1 MSFSDTF
8 IHWFHP
14 RRSNNHRPK
23 LLHTSVIASL
33 TVVVFALAF
42 VAQPIKYGM
51 NSMGK
56 VLGYASDINA
66 NEVISQIN
74 TQRQGQGEAPLKVNS
89 SLNQAAFAKAENMF
103 AQQYWAHV
111 GPDGT
116 EPWFFF
122 KQANYQYSIAG
133 ENLARDFGNTTDMVQ
148 AWMASPTH
156 KENILNGRYQET
168 GVAVVNGTLLGTET
182 TLVVQ
187 LFGTP
192 RANIP
197 AVTADASQTTQALAS
212 SAPTAKPTAKPTLKP
227 KASPVVLANTPV
239 NSPEVSP
246 EPTPSPELTFVNNPS
261 DEVNSRT
268 LGSTVLPITVLSTP
282 PLFSPL
288 QLIKAFFLAIIF
300 VLSATLFYDWVIMS
314 NSNSVRLVGKNVAH
328 ILLLL
333 TVAFLL
339 VFFKGG
345 IIG

>member
-1 MSFSDTF
+1 MSFSNTF
-8 IHWFHP
+8 VHWFHP

-23 LLHTSVIASL
+23 VLHTPVIAGL

-42 VAQPIKYGM
+42 IAQPLKYGV

-56 VLGYASDINA
+56 VLGYASNITA
-66 NEVISQIN
+66 NDVITQIN
-74 TQRQGQGEAPLKVNS
+74 QQRQTTGEAPLKINS

-122 KQANYQYSIAG
+122 KQANYHYSIAG
-133 ENLARDFGNTTDMVQ
+133 ENLARDFSTTGDMVQ

-156 KENILNGRYQET
+156 KENIMNDRYQET

-192 RANIP
+192 QANEPQITKNARSITSETQAAVKVSPVP
-197 AVTADASQTTQALAS
+197 AV
-212 SAPTAKPTAKPTLKP
+212 
-227 KASPVVLANTPV
+227 
-239 NSPEVSP
+239 
-246 EPTPSPELTFVNNPS
+246 SPELTFINDPS
-261 DEVNSRT
+261 TETNSRT
-268 LGSTVLPITVLSTP
+268 LGSTVLPITILSAP

-288 QLIKAFFLAIIF
+288 QLVKVFFLAIIF
-300 VLSATLFYDWVIMS
+300 VLSSTLFYDWVIMS
-314 NSNSVRLVGKNVAH
+314 NSNSVRLVGKNMAH